1 MGEKRSKKTIV
12 LLIICGLLLV
22 AAVVS
27 GILLIRRGLNQETY
41 KEEIAAAE
49 KYAASARY
57 EDAVIAYE
65 NAIEAVP
72 EEDEAYLGLADV
84 YLNQG
89 KVSQA
94 KATLEKGYTYSKAP
108 TILDML
114 NGINDGSLLVNR
126 FDQNQDKDKESMEK
140 RRGRLG
146 WNTAFLQRLE
156 NFTYSDYSD
165 EYGAWPDIVKVAKG
179 EVKVVHDDLPATLY
193 YSNTPEDDTIV
204 DDRRNRPD
212 ETGMPEK
219 LELDSLDIIFDN
231 FAAPVTLKQLQ
242 AVSSSTVEPVTDAE
256 RTYVQLRTGSVII
269 NIETD
274 ASGTIQSANAWN
286 EVLLPD
292 ANQNRNGRGALSGVV
307 VDAMTG
313 EGVPE
318 AELVFAGQED
328 ASHTGEASTD
338 RKGAFSVEL
347 DPDVYDV
354 TITAD
359 GYVVETF
366 EFEMEKDRNYSGE
379 QFIISPELAAGT
391 ARIVLEWGSEP
402 QDLDSYLIGDSDSG
416 GSVFVSYYRKTA
428 SSGGETLAELD
439 VDDTNGYGPETI
451 TLYDLNG
458 VYRYTVVDYR
468 LTSTL
473 QDYGATVKVYLPGQ
487 AQPEVITVSPG
498 AGIENIW
505 EVFELDHG
513 ELNILNR
520 AGDEDDL
527 VEGSK

>member
-1 MGEKRSKKTIV
+1 MGEKKSKKTIA
-12 LLIICGLLLV
+12 LLIMCGVVLIV
-22 AAVVS
+22 AVIV
-27 GILLIRRGLNQETY
+27 GILLIRSGLNQETY
-41 KEEIAAAE
+41 KESIQMAE
-49 KYAASARY
+49 KYVAAAQY
-57 EDAVIAYE
+57 EDAIVAYE

-72 EEDEAYLGLADV
+72 EEEEAYLGLADV
-84 YLNQG
+84 YLTQG

-108 TILDML
+108 SILDML

-126 FDQNQDKDKESMEK
+126 FNQEQDKETMEY
-140 RRGRLG
+140 RGEFG

-165 EYGAWPDIVKVAKG
+165 EYGAWPDIIKTAKG
-179 EVKVVHDDLPATLY
+179 EVKVVHKDLSATMY
-193 YSNTPEDDTIV
+193 YSDTPEDDTIV
-204 DDRRNRPD
+204 DDKKNRPD

-219 LELDSLDIIFDN
+219 IELDSLDIIFNN
-231 FAAPVTLKQLQ
+231 FAVPVTIEQLQ
-242 AVSSSTVEPVTDAE
+242 SISSSTVKPITDAE
-256 RTYVQLRTGSVII
+256 RTYVQMRTGSVII

-292 ANQNRNGRGALSGVV
+292 ANKNRNTKGILSGIV

-318 AELVFAGQED
+318 AELAFTGQED
-328 ASHTGEASTD
+328 AIHAGEASTD
-338 RKGAFSVEL
+338 SKGAFSVEL
-347 DPDVYDV
+347 DPDVYEV

-366 EFEMEKDRNYSGE
+366 EFEMEEDRNYSGE
-379 QFIISPELAAGT
+379 QFVISPELAAGS

-402 QDLDSYLIGDSDSG
+402 QDLDSYLIGDSDDA
-416 GSVFVSYYRKTA
+416 GSVFVGYYRKTA

-468 LTSTL
+468 LTNTL
-473 QDYGATVKVYLPGQ
+473 QEYGATVKVYLPGQ
-487 AQPEVITVSPG
+487 VQPEVITVSPEANVG
-498 AGIENIW
+498 NIW

>member
-1 MGEKRSKKTIV
+1 
-12 LLIICGLLLV
+12 
-22 AAVVS
+22 
-27 GILLIRRGLNQETY
+27 
-41 KEEIAAAE
+41 
-49 KYAASARY
+49 
-57 EDAVIAYE
+57 
-65 NAIEAVP
+65 
-72 EEDEAYLGLADV
+72 
-84 YLNQG
+84 
-89 KVSQA
+89 
-94 KATLEKGYTYSKAP
+94 
-108 TILDML
+108 ML

-126 FDQNQDKDKESMEK
+126 FGQDQDKETMEQ
-140 RRGRLG
+140 RRGQLG

-179 EVKVVHDDLPATLY
+179 EVKVVHDDLSAALY
-193 YSNTPEDDTIV
+193 YSDTPEDDTIV

-231 FAAPVTLKQLQ
+231 FAAPVTLEQLQ

-256 RTYVQLRTGSVII
+256 RSYVQLRTGSVIM

-274 ASGTIQSANAWN
+274 AAGTIQSVNAWN
-286 EVLLPD
+286 EVLLPE
-292 ANQNRNGRGALSGVV
+292 ANQNRSTKGILSGIVI
-307 VDAMTG
+307 DAVTG

-318 AELVFAGQED
+318 AELVFEGQED

-359 GYVVETF
+359 GYVVENF

-458 VYRYTVVDYR
+458 VYQYTVVDYR

>member
-1 MGEKRSKKTIV
+1 
-12 LLIICGLLLV
+12 
-22 AAVVS
+22 
-27 GILLIRRGLNQETY
+27 
-41 KEEIAAAE
+41 
-49 KYAASARY
+49 
-57 EDAVIAYE
+57 
-65 NAIEAVP
+65 
-72 EEDEAYLGLADV
+72 
-84 YLNQG
+84 
-89 KVSQA
+89 
-94 KATLEKGYTYSKAP
+94 
-108 TILDML
+108 
-114 NGINDGSLLVNR
+114 
-126 FDQNQDKDKESMEK
+126 
-140 RRGRLG
+140 
-146 WNTAFLQRLE
+146 
-156 NFTYSDYSD
+156 
-165 EYGAWPDIVKVAKG
+165 
-179 EVKVVHDDLPATLY
+179 
-193 YSNTPEDDTIV
+193 
-204 DDRRNRPD
+204 
-212 ETGMPEK
+212 MPEK

-231 FAAPVTLKQLQ
+231 FAAPVTLERLQ
-242 AVSSSTVEPVTDAE
+242 SISSVTVEPVTDAE

-274 ASGTIQSANAWN
+274 ASGTIQSVNAWN

-292 ANQNRNGRGALSGVV
+292 ANKNRSTKGVLSGVV

-313 EGVPE
+313 EGVPD
-318 AELVFAGQED
+318 AELVFTGQEHS
-328 ASHTGEASTD
+328 AHTEEASTD

-366 EFEMEKDRNYSGE
+366 EFEMEEDRNYSGE
-379 QFIISPELAAGT
+379 QFIISPELAAGS
-391 ARIVLEWGSEP
+391 ARIVLEWGAEP
-402 QDLDSYLIGDSDSG
+402 QDLDSYLIGDSDNG

-468 LTSTL
+468 LTNTL
-473 QDYGATVKVYLPGQ
+473 QEYGATVKVYLPGR
-487 AQPEVITVSPG
+487 AQPEVITVAPG
-498 AGIENIW
+498 AGVENIW

>member
-1 MGEKRSKKTIV
+1 MREKKSKKIIV
-12 LLIICGLLLV
+12 LLIVCGLLLV
-22 AAVVS
+22 AAVTA

-41 KEEIAAAE
+41 KEEIATAE
-49 KYAASARY
+49 KYVAAAQY
-57 EDAVIAYE
+57 EDAIVAYE

-72 EEDEAYLGLADV
+72 EEEEAYLGLADV
-84 YLNQG
+84 YLNQE
-89 KVSQA
+89 KVSLA
-94 KATLEKGYTYSKAP
+94 KSTLEKGYTYSKAP

-114 NGINDGSLLVNR
+114 NGIKDGSLLVNR
-126 FDQNQDKDKESMEK
+126 FDQNQEKETMEK
-140 RRGRLG
+140 RRGQFG

-179 EVKVVHDDLPATLY
+179 EVKVVHDDLAATLY
-193 YSNTPEDDTIV
+193 YSDTSKDDTIV
-204 DDRRNRPD
+204 DDRKNRPD

-219 LELDSLDIIFDN
+219 AELDSLDLIFDN
-231 FAAPVTLKQLQ
+231 FAAPVTLEQLQ
-242 AVSSSTVEPVTDAE
+242 AISSSTVEPVTTDE

-274 ASGTIQSANAWN
+274 ASGTVQSANAWN

-292 ANQNRNGRGALSGVV
+292 ANQNRSTRGVLSGVV
-307 VDAMTG
+307 VDAVTG

-318 AELVFAGQED
+318 ADLVFEGQED
-328 ASHTGEASTD
+328 SSHTGEASTD
-338 RKGAFSVEL
+338 SQGAFSVEL

-359 GYVVETF
+359 GYVMETF

-379 QFIISPELAAGT
+379 QFIISPELAAGA

-402 QDLDSYLIGDSDSG
+402 QDLDSYLSGSSDNN

-428 SSGGETLAELD
+428 SSGGETIAELD

-458 VYRYTVVDYR
+458 VYRYTVVDFR
-468 LTSTL
+468 TTSTL
-473 QDYGATVKVYLPGQ
+473 QEYGATVKVYLPGQ
-487 AQPEVITVSPG
+487 TQPEVITVSPG
-498 AGIENIW
+498 ANVENIW

-513 ELNILNR
+513 KLNILNR
-520 AGDEDDL
+520 AGDEDSL
-527 VEGSK
+527 TEGNK

>member
-1 MGEKRSKKTIV
+1 MGEKKSKKTIV
-12 LLIICGLLLV
+12 LLIICGVLLI
-22 AAVVS
+22 AAVVA
-27 GILLIRRGLNQETY
+27 GILLIRRGLSQETY

-49 KYAASARY
+49 KYAAAAQY
-57 EDAVIAYE
+57 EDAIVAYE

-72 EEDEAYLGLADV
+72 EEEEAYLGLADV

-94 KATLEKGYTYSKAP
+94 KATLERGYTYSKAP

-114 NGINDGSLLVNR
+114 NGINDGSLLVYR
-126 FDQNQDKDKESMEK
+126 FDQEQDKETMEK
-140 RRGRLG
+140 RRGQFG

-156 NFTYSDYSD
+156 NFTFSDYSD

-179 EVKVVHDDLPATLY
+179 EVKVVHDDLSATLY
-193 YSNTPEDDTIV
+193 YADTPEDDTIV
-204 DDRRNRPD
+204 DDRKNRPD

-231 FAAPVTLKQLQ
+231 FAAPVTLEQLQ
-242 AVSSSTVEPVTDAE
+242 SISSSTVEPITDAE

-292 ANQNRNGRGALSGVV
+292 ANKNRSTKGVLSGVV

-313 EGVPE
+313 EGVPD

-338 RKGAFSVEL
+338 SKGAFSVEL

-366 EFEMEKDRNYSGE
+366 EFEMEEDRNYSGE
-379 QFIISPELAAGT
+379 QFIISPELAAGS
-391 ARIVLEWGSEP
+391 ARIVLEWGAEP
-402 QDLDSYLIGDSDSG
+402 QDLDSYLIGDSDDG

-468 LTSTL
+468 LTNTL
-473 QDYGATVKVYLPGQ
+473 QEYGATVKVYLPGQ
-487 AQPEVITVSPG
+487 AQPEVITVAPG
-498 AGIENIW
+498 AGVENIW

>member
-1 MGEKRSKKTIV
+1 MGEKKSKKTIA
-12 LLIICGLLLV
+12 LLIICGVLLV
-22 AAVVS
+22 AAVAA
-27 GILLIRRGLNQETY
+27 GILLIRRGLDQETY

-49 KYAASARY
+49 KYAASAQY
-57 EDAVIAYE
+57 EDAIVAYE

-72 EEDEAYLGLADV
+72 EKDEAYLGLADV

-126 FDQNQDKDKESMEK
+126 FGQDQDKETMEQ
-140 RRGRLG
+140 RRGQLG

-179 EVKVVHDDLPATLY
+179 EVKVVHDDLSAALY
-193 YSNTPEDDTIV
+193 YSDTPEDDTIV

-231 FAAPVTLKQLQ
+231 FAAPVTLEQLQ

-256 RTYVQLRTGSVII
+256 RSYVQLRTGSVIM

-274 ASGTIQSANAWN
+274 AAGTIQSVNAWN
-286 EVLLPD
+286 EVLLPE
-292 ANQNRNGRGALSGVV
+292 ANQNRSTKGILSGIVI
-307 VDAMTG
+307 DAVTG

-318 AELVFAGQED
+318 AELVFEGQED

-359 GYVVETF
+359 GYVVENF

-458 VYRYTVVDYR
+458 VYQYTVVDYR

>member
-1 MGEKRSKKTIV
+1 MGEKKSKKTIA
-12 LLIICGLLLV
+12 LLIICGVLLV
-22 AAVVS
+22 AAVVA
-27 GILLIRRGLNQETY
+27 GILLIRRGLDQETY

-49 KYAASARY
+49 KYAASAQY
-57 EDAVIAYE
+57 EDAIVAYE

-126 FDQNQDKDKESMEK
+126 FGQDQDKETMEQ
-140 RRGRLG
+140 RRGQLG

-179 EVKVVHDDLPATLY
+179 EVKVVHDDLSAALY
-193 YSNTPEDDTIV
+193 YSDTPEDDTIV

-231 FAAPVTLKQLQ
+231 FAAPVTLEQLQ

-256 RTYVQLRTGSVII
+256 RSYVQLRTGSVIM

-274 ASGTIQSANAWN
+274 AAGTIQSVNAWN
-286 EVLLPD
+286 EVILPE
-292 ANQNRNGRGALSGVV
+292 ANQNRSTKGILSGIVI
-307 VDAMTG
+307 DAVTG

-318 AELVFAGQED
+318 AELVFEGQED

-359 GYVVETF
+359 GYVVENF

-498 AGIENIW
+498 AGIKNIW

>member
-12 LLIICGLLLV
+12 LLIICGVLLV
-22 AAVVS
+22 AAVAA
-27 GILLIRRGLNQETY
+27 GILLIRRGLDQETY

-49 KYAASARY
+49 KYAASAQY
-57 EDAVIAYE
+57 EDAIVAYE

-126 FDQNQDKDKESMEK
+126 FGQDQDKETMEQ
-140 RRGRLG
+140 RRGQLG

-179 EVKVVHDDLPATLY
+179 EVKVVHDDLSAALY
-193 YSNTPEDDTIV
+193 YSDTPEDDTIV

-231 FAAPVTLKQLQ
+231 FAAPVTLEQLQ

-256 RTYVQLRTGSVII
+256 RSYVQLRTGSVIM

-274 ASGTIQSANAWN
+274 AAGTIQSVNAWN
-286 EVLLPD
+286 EVLLPE
-292 ANQNRNGRGALSGVV
+292 ANQNRSTKGILSGIVI
-307 VDAMTG
+307 DAVTG

-318 AELVFAGQED
+318 AELVFEGQED

-359 GYVVETF
+359 GYVVENF

-458 VYRYTVVDYR
+458 VYQYTVVDYR

>member
-1 MGEKRSKKTIV
+1 MGEKKSKKTIV
-12 LLIICGLLLV
+12 LLIICGVLLI
-22 AAVVS
+22 AAVVA
-27 GILLIRRGLNQETY
+27 GILLIRRGLSQETY
-41 KEEIAAAE
+41 KEEIASAE
-49 KYAASARY
+49 KYAAAAQY
-57 EDAVIAYE
+57 EDAIVAYE
-65 NAIEAVP
+65 NAIEAV
-72 EEDEAYLGLADV
+72 
-84 YLNQG
+84 QG

-94 KATLEKGYTYSKAP
+94 KATLERGYTYSKAP

-126 FDQNQDKDKESMEK
+126 FDQEQDKETMEK
-140 RRGRLG
+140 RRGEFG

-179 EVKVVHDDLPATLY
+179 EVKVVHDDLSATLY
-193 YSNTPEDDTIV
+193 YSDTPEDDTIV
-204 DDRRNRPD
+204 DDRKNRPD

-231 FAAPVTLKQLQ
+231 FAAPVTLEQLQ
-242 AVSSSTVEPVTDAE
+242 SISSSTVEPITDAE

-292 ANQNRNGRGALSGVV
+292 ANKNRSTKGVLSGVV

-313 EGVPE
+313 EGVPD

-338 RKGAFSVEL
+338 SKGAFSVEL

-366 EFEMEKDRNYSGE
+366 EFEMEEDRNYSGE
-379 QFIISPELAAGT
+379 QFIISPELAAGS
-391 ARIVLEWGSEP
+391 ARIVLEWGAEP
-402 QDLDSYLIGDSDSG
+402 QDLDSYLIGDSDDG

-451 TLYDLNG
+451 TLYDLTG
-458 VYRYTVVDYR
+458 VYTFHVVDF
-468 LTSTL
+468 LATGTF
-473 QDYGATVKVYLPGQ
+473 QEYGATVKVYLPGQ
-487 AQPEVITVSPG
+487 SQPEVITMDPN
-498 AGIENIW
+498 AGVNIVW

-520 AGDEDDL
+520 APADENLRSD
-527 VEGSK
+527 SK

>member
-1 MGEKRSKKTIV
+1 MGEKKSKKTIV
-12 LLIICGLLLV
+12 LLIVCGVLLV
-22 AAVVS
+22 AAVVV

-41 KEEIAAAE
+41 KEEIATAE
-49 KYAASARY
+49 KYVAAAQY
-57 EDAVIAYE
+57 EDAIVAYE

-72 EEDEAYLGLADV
+72 EEEEAYLGLADV

-94 KATLEKGYTYSKAP
+94 KATLERGYTYSKAP
-108 TILDML
+108 MILDML

-126 FDQNQDKDKESMEK
+126 FGEDQDKETMEK
-140 RRGRLG
+140 RRGQFG

-179 EVKVVHDDLPATLY
+179 EVKVVHDDLSATMY
-193 YSNTPEDDTIV
+193 YSDTPEDDTIV
-204 DDRRNRPD
+204 DDKKNRPD

-219 LELDSLDIIFDN
+219 IELDSLDIIFDN
-231 FAAPVTLKQLQ
+231 FVAPVTLEQLQ
-242 AVSSSTVEPVTDAE
+242 TISSSTVEPITDAE
-256 RTYVQLRTGSVII
+256 RTYVQLRTGAVII

-274 ASGTIQSANAWN
+274 ASGTIQSVNAWN
-286 EVLLPD
+286 EVLLPE
-292 ANQNRNGRGALSGVV
+292 ANQNRSTKGILSGVV

-338 RKGAFSVEL
+338 SKGAFSVEL

-366 EFEMEKDRNYSGE
+366 EFEMEEDRNYSGE
-379 QFIISPELAAGT
+379 QFIISPELAAGS

-402 QDLDSYLIGDSDSG
+402 QDLDSYLIGDSDNG

-468 LTSTL
+468 LTNTL
-473 QDYGATVKVYLPGQ
+473 QEYGATVKVYLPGQ

-513 ELNILNR
+513 ELNVLNR